1 MNKPVI
7 DFADMQQMQKNLQE
21 LHKGEWNPLTPLQA
35 RNQMLWLVDELGEAI
50 AIIKKKGEKGIM
62 EDENVRENFC
72 AEIADVLMYLN
83 DVLLC
88 YDITPEEISEA
99 YVKKHEYNMK
109 RNYVKQN
116 EKLYNEYQKDLR

>member
-1 MNKPVI
+1 MNKNVI
-7 DFADMQQMQKNLQE
+7 DFADMQNMQKELQE
-21 LHKGEWNPLTPLQA
+21 LHKGEWNPLTPIQA

-50 AIIKKKGEKGIM
+50 AIIKKKGEHGIM
-62 EDENVRENFC
+62 EDENIRENFC

-88 YDITPEEISEA
+88 YDITPEEISAA
-99 YVKKHEYNMK
+99 YTKKHDYNMK

-116 EKLYNEYQKDLR
+116 EKLYHEYQKDLR

>member
-1 MNKPVI
+1 MSKTVI

-62 EDENVRENFC
+62 EDEHVRENFC
-72 AEIADVLMYLN
+72 AEMADVLMYLN

-88 YDITPEEISEA
+88 YDISPEEISEA
-99 YVKKHEYNMK
+99 YTKKHEYNMK

-116 EKLYNEYQKDLR
+116 EKLYTEYQKDLR

>member
-50 AIIKKKGEKGIM
+50 AIIKKKGEQGIM

-72 AEIADVLMYLN
+72 AEMADVLMYLN

>member
-50 AIIKKKGEKGIM
+50 AIIKKKGEQGIM

-83 DVLLC
+83 DVLIC

>member
-1 MNKPVI
+1 MNKNVI
-7 DFADMQQMQKNLQE
+7 DFADMQQMQKALQE
-21 LHKGEWNPLTPLQA
+21 LHKGEWNELTPIQA

-50 AIIKKKGEKGIM
+50 AIIKKKGEHGIM
-62 EDENVRENFC
+62 DDPNVRENFC
-72 AEIADVLMYLN
+72 AEMADVLMYLN

-116 EKLYNEYQKDLR
+116 EKLYHEYQKDLR

>member
-62 EDENVRENFC
+62 EDKNVRENFC

>member
-1 MNKPVI
+1 MSKTVI

-50 AIIKKKGEKGIM
+50 AIIKKKGEQGIM

-72 AEIADVLMYLN
+72 AEMADVLMYLN

-88 YDITPEEISEA
+88 YDISPEEIRDRKS
-99 YVKKHEYNMK
+99 V
-109 RNYVKQN
+109 V
-116 EKLYNEYQKDLR
+116 